1 MDEDDEVQ
9 PEESN
14 ETEWKPSMN
23 LYELI
28 QYIPDF
34 IAETIQSLSMQSSSG
49 QALPMIGNF
58 YLGLSYDY
66 Q

>member
-1 MDEDDEVQ
+1 
-9 PEESN
+9 
-14 ETEWKPSMN
+14 MN

-34 IAETIQSLSMQSSSG
+34 IVETVQSLSMQSSSG